1 MADPHIPPKN
11 PTYTTTTPPNVPPHS
26 SNTSTTHIHET
37 RSTNWFVYLLGGAVI
52 AVGIVAWLMSGD
64 DTQPTTGNNV
74 TIESPATAP
83 EGGPVSPVPD
93 GTAPS
98 DPIAPA
104 PADPVA
110 PAPADPVAPAPA
122 DPAPADPVAPAPA
135 DPAAPAPAN

>member
-11 PTYTTTTPPNVPPHS
+11 PTYTTTSTTPPNVPPHS
-26 SNTSTTHIHET
+26 TNTSTTHIHET

-52 AVGIVAWLMSGD
+52 AVGIVAWLMSGNG
-64 DTQPTTGNNV
+64 TPANQPTTGNNV
-74 TIESPATAP
+74 TIEAPATAP

-110 PAPADPVAPAPA
+110 PAPADPAPVEPA
-122 DPAPADPVAPAPA
+122 APAPADPVAPAPA
-135 DPAAPAPAN
+135 N